1 MLLPSTLLQ
10 STQMALSVK
19 ESKVHSDARIEVVIH
34 VFKNT
39 GEVPAVCLTVIAYH
53 QHADQIRN

>member
-19 ESKVHSDARIEVVIH
+19 ESKVHSDARIEVVSH
-34 VFKNT
+34 VFKHT
-39 GEVPAVCLTVIAYH
+39 EEVPAVCLTVIAYY
-53 QHADQIRN
+53 QYADQTSN